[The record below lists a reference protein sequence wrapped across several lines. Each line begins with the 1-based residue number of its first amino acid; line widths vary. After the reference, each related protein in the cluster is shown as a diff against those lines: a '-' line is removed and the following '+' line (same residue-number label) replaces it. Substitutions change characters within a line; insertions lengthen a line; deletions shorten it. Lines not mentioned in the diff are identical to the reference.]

1 MDIKDLRSEIDAIDD
16 QIVALFAQ
24 RMEVA
29 AQVADYKKANNLP
42 ILVPARETEK
52 LLDVA
57 QKVSGDLAE
66 CVQMLYSVIL
76 PLSRAWQYRHGGN
89 TLPFSM
95 LSEQVM
101 ELYKNSTQPDHNE
114 VV

>member
-1 MDIKDLRSEIDAIDD
+1 MDLSEIRQQIDEID
-16 QIVALFAQ
+16 QQLVHLFCA
-24 RMEVA
+24 RMNLS